1 MKMMQFMKC
10 DYCGEENFINYLL
23 SDTSINNTCKCG
35 KRSSCGMGSEITIG
49 TRILE
54 RSKYELRK
62 NEDYNLSIVFSAMA
76 FECELSNM
84 YLKWRSVSKGI
95 SDQGLEE
102 SLRKFGTIKDKIQGL
117 SKLMFSKRLEEF
129 IQDDSDVC
137 TAIENGFP
145 SLCVTNLAKSF
156 QEQLFWPRN
165 RVLHLGYSGYINE
178 DAKRC
183 LNIAGLG
190 LQIFDE
196 MDKNKS
202 NQMRKRI

>member
-1 MKMMQFMKC
+1 MKMILFMEC
-10 DYCGEENFINYLL
+10 DYCGAENFINYSL
-23 SDTSINNTCKCG
+23 SDTSIKNTCKCG
-35 KRSSCGMGSEITIG
+35 EQSSYGMGSEITIG
-49 TRILE
+49 ARILE
-54 RSKYELRK
+54 RSKYELKK
-62 NEDYNLSIVFSAMA
+62 NEDYSLSIIFSAMA

-84 YLKWRSVSKGI
+84 YFKWGCVSKNT
-95 SDQGLEE
+95 SDQELEE
-102 SLRKFGTIKDKIQGL
+102 SLRKFGTIENKIQEL
-117 SKLMFSKRLEEF
+117 SKLMFSRRLEEF
-129 IQDDSDVC
+129 IQGDPDVC
-137 TAIENGFP
+137 TVIENGFP